1 MYDTIENAM
10 KTNLPATIL
19 NIENYEHK
27 GVSRQSIKAKKARG
41 KRVYTVI
48 KYENGMYSEAV

>member
-10 KTNLPATIL
+10 KTNLQATIL
-19 NIENYEHK
+19 KVEDYEHK
-27 GVSRQSIKAKKARG
+27 GAQRQSIKAKKAKG

>member
-10 KTNLPATIL
+10 KTKLPAKIL
-19 NIENYEHK
+19 SVENYEHK
-27 GVSRQSIKAKKARG
+27 GAQRQSIKAKKAKG

-48 KYENGMYSEAV
+48 LYENGMYSEAV